1 MSDDASSRSVL
12 AGYDGRVLAA
22 ISVGWLAVRLGREA
36 IPPLLPVIIDDVNIS
51 PSTAGVGLTAM
62 WLVYA
67 LCQYPGGRLSDALS
81 RRTVLTASLAVVVA
95 GFVALVGVTTYAGL
109 LLGFVLVGLGAGLYF
124 APARA
129 LLADTFPQR
138 RGQVFGIQS
147 SAGSIGAAAAAG
159 VTLVAVSLGAWQYSF
174 LPVIVVL
181 GVVLLSFVLW
191 HREPYVLKP
200 VNLGLAG
207 TSKRIFAG
215 SRVRY
220 LLVAYVFVSFAWQG
234 FLGFLP
240 TYLQAEKGF
249 GQGLASGA
257 FATVFVV
264 AIVVGPLAG
273 RLADS
278 ASRVLVGSV
287 GILLAV
293 CGLLLL
299 VGSSMAAV
307 AVAGILLFAVGM
319 RSFPPVMQAYI
330 MGLFPDE
337 SMAGDF
343 GAMKTIWTGLG
354 SFAPAYVGFV
364 AARATYGLAF
374 SGLAACLLLSLAVLA
389 YVHFTGGE

>member
-1 MSDDASSRSVL
+1 MSHDDARAGVL
-12 AGYDGRVLAA
+12 SGYDGRVLAA
-22 ISVGWLAVRLGREA
+22 ISVGWLAIRLGREA
-36 IPPLLPVIIDDVNIS
+36 IPPLLPVIIDDVGIS

-67 LCQYPGGRLSDALS
+67 LSQYPGGRLSDALS
-81 RRTVLTASLAVVVA
+81 RKTVLTASLGVVVA
-95 GFVALVGVTTYAGL
+95 GFVVLVGVTTYAGL
-109 LLGFVLVGLGAGLYF
+109 LAGFVLVGLGAGLYF

-129 LLADTFPQR
+129 LLADTFPHR

-159 VTLVAVSLGAWQYSF
+159 VTLVAISLGTWQYSF
-174 LPVIVVL
+174 LPVVVVL
-181 GVVLLSFVLW
+181 TAVLVSLTLW
-191 HREPYVLKP
+191 HREAYVLKR
-200 VNLGLAG
+200 VDLKLAG

-215 SRVRY
+215 GRLPY
-220 LLVAYVFVSFAWQG
+220 LLLAYVLVSFSWQG

-257 FATVFVV
+257 FATVFIV

-278 ASRVLVGSV
+278 ASRMVVGSV
-287 GILLAV
+287 GILVGV
-293 CGLLLL
+293 CGLLVL
-299 VGSSMAAV
+299 VGSSVTALV
-307 AVAGILLFAVGM
+307 VGGILLFAVGM

-364 AARATYGLAF
+364 AARESYGLAF
-374 SGLAACLLLSLAVLA
+374 GGLAACLLLSLAVLV
-389 YVHFTGGE
+389 YVHFLRTE